1 MCTVNVHV
9 QCARRRRNAPV
20 TWSERGIYAM
30 LGMWRDGARRAAV
43 LRGMRGAHTAAAAAA
58 AGTPAVTAVP
68 ASAAVES
75 AVLAAAAT
83 VTTAIA
89 AGAIHA
95 TGAAAAIAATAA
107 GAIHTTGAS
116 AAAVSHDAAFGIRW
130 TWRSP
135 WLGRPEPCGDFC
147 CAARSGCG
155 DCIHSRDASAGA
167 GAFQLIGIRNAERRH
182 GLWRIGLWRIGVRW
196 IGHRRI
202 G

>member
-43 LRGMRGAHTAAAAAA
+43 LRGMRGAHTAAAATVATA
-58 AGTPAVTAVP
+58 AGTPAATAVP

-75 AVLAAAAT
+75 AVLAATAT
-83 VTTAIA
+83 ASTATA

-95 TGAAAAIAATAA
+95 TGAA
-107 GAIHTTGAS
+107 

-130 TWRSP
+130 TRLSL
-135 WLGRPEPCGDFC
+135 WLGRPEP
-147 CAARSGCG
+147 RG

-167 GAFQLIGIRNAERRH
+167 DAFQLIGILNAERRH
-182 GLWRIGLWRIGVRW
+182 GLWRIRLWR

>member
-43 LRGMRGAHTAAAAAA
+43 LRGMRGAHTAAAATVATA
-58 AGTPAVTAVP
+58 AGTPAATAVP

-75 AVLAAAAT
+75 AVLAATAT
-83 VTTAIA
+83 ASTATA

-95 TGAAAAIAATAA
+95 TGAA
-107 GAIHTTGAS
+107 

-130 TWRSP
+130 TRLSL
-135 WLGRPEPCGDFC
+135 WLGRPEPRGDFC
-147 CAARSGCG
+147 CAARSGRG

-182 GLWRIGLWRIGVRW
+182 GLWRIRLWR